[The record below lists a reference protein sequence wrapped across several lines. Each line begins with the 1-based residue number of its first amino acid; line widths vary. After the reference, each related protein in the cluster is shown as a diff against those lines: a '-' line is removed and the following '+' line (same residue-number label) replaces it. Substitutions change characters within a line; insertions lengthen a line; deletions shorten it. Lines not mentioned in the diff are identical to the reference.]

1 VLPDDVTGAELDR
14 SVRQELTSLN
24 SAVAKAVSRH
34 LVMAGRLLDDDPE
47 TAYLHAAAA
56 REQAARVA
64 SVREAVGLAAY
75 RSGRFAEALTELR
88 TARRLTGSNVHLPV
102 MADCE
107 RGLERPER
115 ALALAQSDEARQL
128 DVAGRIELL
137 IVASGARADLGEP
150 EAAVV
155 TLQVPELQSSAREPW
170 VARLR
175 SAYADALAAVG
186 REQDARRWL
195 ELAADADEDGSTGA
209 ADRLAELDGLFLVDL
224 EEDDEDSDTSG
235 DGQDDVDL
243 TVTDALGGDETSD
256 GDGLDG
262 EVELEVELE
271 SGPVGVTPAP
281 ATGSALFVEPTSAP
295 ETRNATSE
303 STGD

>member
-1 VLPDDVTGAELDR
+1 MKERHPRPVLPDDITGAELDR
-14 SVRQELTSLN
+14 SVRQELSSLH

-107 RGLERPER
+107 RGMGRPDR
-115 ALALAQSDEARQL
+115 ALALTQSDEAREL
-128 DVAGRIELL
+128 DVAGRVELM
-137 IVASGARADLGEP
+137 IVAAGARADLGEP

-155 TLQVPELQSSAREPW
+155 VLQLPQLQSTAHEPW

-175 SAYADALAAVG
+175 SAYSDTLSAVG
-186 REQDARRWL
+186 RHADARHWL
-195 ELAADADEDGSTGA
+195 ELAAEADEDGQTGA
-209 ADRLAELDGLFLVDL
+209 AERLAELDGLVLIDL
-224 EEDDEDSDTSG
+224 QEDEDQDDIEG
-235 DGQDDVDL
+235 EDQDDV
-243 TVTDALGGDETSD
+243 GD
-256 GDGLDG
+256 
-262 EVELEVELE
+262 
-271 SGPVGVTPAP
+271 P
-281 ATGSALFVEPTSAP
+281 
-295 ETRNATSE
+295 SE
-303 STGD
+303 REAR

>member
-1 VLPDDVTGAELDR
+1 MKQRQPRPVLPDEVTGAELDR
-14 SVRQELTSLN
+14 SVRQELSTLH

-88 TARRLTGSNVHLPV
+88 TARRLTGSNVHLPL

-107 RGLERPER
+107 RGLGRPDR
-115 ALALAQSDEARQL
+115 ALALTQSDEARQL
-128 DVAGRIELL
+128 DAAGRVELM
-137 IVASGARADLGEP
+137 IVEAGARSDLGEP

-155 TLQVPELQSSAREPW
+155 VLQRPELQSTAHEPW

-175 SAYADALAAVG
+175 SAYSDALSAVG
-186 REQDARRWL
+186 RHEEARHWL
-195 ELAADADEDGSTGA
+195 ELAAEADHDGETGA
-209 ADRLAELDGLFLVDL
+209 AERLAELDGLVLVDL
-224 EEDDEDSDTSG
+224 EEDDDEDDGDEAPAPDEAPGDDLAPDVSSPG
-235 DGQDDVDL
+235 DGAPDD
-243 TVTDALGGDETSD
+243 GG
-256 GDGLDG
+256 
-262 EVELEVELE
+262 
-271 SGPVGVTPAP
+271 
-281 ATGSALFVEPTSAP
+281 
-295 ETRNATSE
+295 
-303 STGD
+303 TGDRSDQEAR